1 MPSRPLVALVAL
13 VTLIVGAWAS
23 DALATRSPHA
33 AAVTGSYHSNWDDV
47 KLVQEGDRVYGTYVC
62 CQGGT
67 IEGRIIEGRVL
78 HYVWR
83 QPGGWGHGVWTID
96 GDHLEGT
103 WGWNRSETDGGRWDL
118 ARIGRRN
125 QIAN

>member
-1 MPSRPLVALVAL
+1 MPIRAALVVAIA
-13 VTLIVGAWAS
+13 TLF
-23 DALATRSPHA
+23 ALAFAPDAAATRTRA

-47 KLVQEGDRVYGTYVC
+47 KLVQDGDRVHGTYVC

-67 IEGRIIEGRVL
+67 IEGRVVEGRVL

-83 QPGGWGHGVWTID
+83 QPGGSGRGVWTIV

-103 WGWNRSETDGGRWDL
+103 WGWGRSETDGGRWDL
-118 ARIGRRN
+118 THIGRRN